1 LTEVGLKSAV
11 ERVQRVRAIMKNG
24 DDPKQCE
31 LRHTDASPFRS
42 LIGRSGSEKTFAALC
57 GSQYTGNIRISR
69 HRFRKMGTSTMA
81 TAVTARPLL
90 FMALPAGRSARLA
103 TQFFMVLAATLLL
116 AVSAK
121 TRVVLGPVD
130 MSLQT
135 LAIFL
140 IATRLRQPSSHRDVA
155 PLHGRGRHRPP
166 RFPGHT
172 GKGLGLAYMV
182 GPTGGYLV
190 GFVAMAAIVGW
201 AADRG
206 FDRSPVR
213 LFAAILT
220 AEVVMMALGFGW
232 LATLIGPDKAWQ
244 FGVAPFI
251 VPDLIKVAL
260 ASALAPAVWSL
271 IAAKR

>member
-1 LTEVGLKSAV
+1 
-11 ERVQRVRAIMKNG
+11 
-24 DDPKQCE
+24 
-31 LRHTDASPFRS
+31 
-42 LIGRSGSEKTFAALC
+42 
-57 GSQYTGNIRISR
+57 
-69 HRFRKMGTSTMA
+69 MA

-140 IATRLRQPSSHRDVA
+140 IATAFGSRLAIATLLLYMAEGAIGLPVFQGTPE
-155 PLHGRGRHRPP
+155 
-166 RFPGHT
+166 
-172 GKGLGLAYMV
+172 KGLGLAYMV

-232 LATLIGPDKAWQ
+232 LATLIGSDKAWQ